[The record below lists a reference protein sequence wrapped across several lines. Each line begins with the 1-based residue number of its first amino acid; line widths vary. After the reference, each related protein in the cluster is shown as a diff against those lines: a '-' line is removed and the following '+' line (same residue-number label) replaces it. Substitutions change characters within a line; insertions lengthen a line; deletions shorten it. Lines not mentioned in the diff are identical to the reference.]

1 MLLLYN
7 KVRNL
12 NYVESGDQREKLL
25 SSAKIA
31 EPHKKKKKKKLLF
44 FAGNGPTNEKF
55 GLFKIVFPTS
65 FSPL

>member
-25 SSAKIA
+25 YSAKIA
-31 EPHKKKKKKKLLF
+31 EPHKKKKKKKNSYFLLAMAQPMKNLDF
-44 FAGNGPTNEKF
+44 LK
-55 GLFKIVFPTS
+55 
-65 FSPL
+65 